1 MASRGAHFLKKNKI
15 FSLFCA
21 LPYSTF
27 SPQKRNFFQSYL
39 KNNLQIMRYCLA
51 NLLSAK
57 QCTFT

>member
-1 MASRGAHFLKKNKI
+1 MASRGAHFLKKNEI
-15 FSLFCA
+15 FSLSFT
-21 LPYSTF
+21 LPRAAF
-27 SPQKRNFFQSYL
+27 SLPESGLFSRFV

>member
-1 MASRGAHFLKKNKI
+1 MASRGTHFLKKNEN

-27 SPQKRNFFQSYL
+27 SPRKRNFFVVYL
-39 KNNLQIMRYCLA
+39 KNNLQIMYYCLA
-51 NLLSAK
+51 NILSVK